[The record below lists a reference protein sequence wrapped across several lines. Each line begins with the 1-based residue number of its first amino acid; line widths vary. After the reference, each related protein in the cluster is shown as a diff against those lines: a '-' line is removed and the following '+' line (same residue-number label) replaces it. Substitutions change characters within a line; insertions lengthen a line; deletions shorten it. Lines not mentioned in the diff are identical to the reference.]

1 MAIGQ
6 SFADLWQQAG
16 LLQIGGNSH
25 HLHPSGRKGRRH
37 LHGDHAHGLV
47 NLGASQRGHFQG
59 CANSVSLACDTV
71 KAEAHLWEK
80 AGALGLVVMLPVAP

>member
-16 LLQIGGNSH
+16 LLRLVATAITSIPAVVRAG
-25 HLHPSGRKGRRH
+25 H

-59 CANSVSLACDTV
+59 CANPVSLACDTV
-71 KAEAHLWEK
+71 KAEAQL
-80 AGALGLVVMLPVAP
+80 